1 MEHQNLK
8 LKVCG
13 LRDIKNIKGI
23 IDIKPDYMGFIFYKP
38 SPRYVGELL
47 SVELMNT
54 IPSNIETV
62 GVFVNEDIGNIITIA
77 TKYRLNLVQLHG
89 DESPG
94 YCKNLQEKGFRIIK
108 DFRIF
113 SKKDLELVNAYEPH
127 IDYALLD
134 SSGTNYGGN
143 GVKFDWDLLDYYDI
157 DVPFFLSGGIR
168 LEDVP
173 KIASIKHNKLHAID
187 VNSGFEIEP
196 GHKDILKLKTLKDK
210 MIC

>member
-13 LRDIKNIKGI
+13 LRDTKNIKDI
-23 IDIKPDYMGFIFYKP
+23 IDVKPDYMGFIFYKP
-38 SPRYVGELL
+38 SPRFVGEPL

-94 YCKNLQEKGFRIIK
+94 YCKKLQEKGFRIIK
-108 DFRIF
+108 AFRIF
-113 SKKDLELVNAYEPH
+113 SKKDMEQINTYKPH

-134 SSGTNYGGN
+134 SSGINYGGN
-143 GVKFDWDLLDYYDI
+143 GVKFDWALLDLYQS
-157 DVPFFLSGGIR
+157 DVPFFLSGGIG
-168 LEDVP
+168 LEDYLKV
-173 KIASIKHNKLHAID
+173 ASIKHNKFHAID

-196 GHKDILKLKTLKDK
+196 GHKDILKLITLKDK